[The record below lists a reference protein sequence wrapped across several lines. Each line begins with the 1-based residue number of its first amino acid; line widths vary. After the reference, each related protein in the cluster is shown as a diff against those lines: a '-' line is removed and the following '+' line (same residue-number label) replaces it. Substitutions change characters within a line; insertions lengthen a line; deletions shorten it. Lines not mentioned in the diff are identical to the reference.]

1 MAPWPCALAARPQF
15 EILAQNQFASDES
28 DFNGSAA
35 ISNQR
40 LFLRS
45 NRFLYCIQPARH

>member
-15 EILAQNQFASDES
+15 EILAQNQFASDSS

-45 NRFLYCIQPARH
+45 NRFLCCMQQTR